1 MEMEN
6 TPNQPSNPPA
16 KKGGA
21 GVWFLILVLVVA
33 GLIYWNQQKGGE
45 EEGAV
50 PTNTETKT
58 EIPGG
63 VLKLGVIMPFTG
75 DAAIYGDNELK
86 GVQIAVNEINAAG
99 GVAGAQIQL
108 IVEDGKCNPEGG
120 AAAGNKLI
128 NIDAVKFIVGGACS
142 GETLAFTT
150 LAGEKQVL
158 SISPS
163 ATSPAVTD
171 AGAYVFRTSPS
182 DALAGSIAA
191 NYAFTDLGAKTA
203 AIIYET
209 TDYAQGLE
217 KTFKDTFV
225 ALGGE
230 VVVDEAFATADKDF
244 TAQVLKTKNKMPDVV
259 YVVPQTPAS
268 GVLVIKQLKSTN
280 VTSALLTAEV
290 LASDVVL
297 AENEVFL
304 DGLTAIEPFYDQAAA
319 KATAFLASY
328 KAKYVDPEFPFFAA
342 SAYSDVYLLAEA
354 IEAVGYDTTKVAAYL
369 TGLKNWSGAL
379 GTISFDANGDVLTS
393 YAVKKADGGV
403 YGQVKVVAP

>member
-1 MEMEN
+1 MQ
-6 TPNQPSNPPA
+6 NQPSSPPA

-45 EEGAV
+45 DNVV

-63 VLKLGVIMPFTG
+63 VLKLGVIMPLSG

-86 GVQIAVNEINAAG
+86 GVQIAVSEINAAG
-99 GVAGAQIQL
+99 GVDGAQIEL
-108 IVEDGKCNPEGG
+108 VVEDGKCNPEGG
-120 AAAGNKLI
+120 AAAGNKLV
-128 NIDAVKFIVGGACS
+128 NVDMVKFIIGGACS
-142 GETLAFTT
+142 GETLGFTT
-150 LAGEKQVL
+150 LTGENQVL

-163 ATSPAVTD
+163 ATSPAITD
-171 AGAYVFRTSPS
+171 AGAYVFRTAPS

-217 KTFKDTFV
+217 KTFKDTFT

-230 VVVDEAFATADKDF
+230 VVIDEGFATGDKDF

-259 YVVPQTPAS
+259 YVVPQSPAT
-268 GVLVIKQLKSTN
+268 GILVIKQLKSTN

-290 LASDVVL
+290 LASDTVL
-297 AENEVFL
+297 ADNEVFL
-304 DGLTAIEPFYDQAAA
+304 DGLTAIEPFYDQTAA
-319 KATAFLASY
+319 KAAAFLASY
-328 KAKYVDPEFPFFAA
+328 KAENADPEFPFFTA

-393 YAVKKADGGV
+393 YAIKKADGGV
-403 YGQVKVVAP
+403 YDQVKVVTP